1 MNHIADF
8 IFIFG
13 AKYLYLFVVIVA
25 FAWFLCQPRPK
36 QKEFIIF
43 ICICLPLI
51 FVLSEIAG
59 RLYYSPRPFVLGQ
72 FEPLIYHKPDNG
84 FPSHHTLLVSTISA
98 VIFIF
103 NKRIGLLLWGVSFFV
118 GISRVYTGVHHAVDI
133 AAGVLIPVISV
144 ASIFFLY
151 TKVYL
156 SKYKK

>member
-13 AKYLYLFVVIVA
+13 AKYLYLFVAIVA

-59 RLYYSPRPFVLGQ
+59 RLYYNPRPFVLGQ

-84 FPSHHTLLVSTISA
+84 FPSHHTLLVSSISA
-98 VIFIF
+98 IIFIF
-103 NKRIGLLLWGVSFFV
+103 NKRVGLLLWSVSFFV
-118 GISRVYTGVHHAVDI
+118 GISRIYTGVHHAVDI
-133 AAGVLIPVISV
+133 VAGVLIPVVSV

-156 SKYKK
+156 PKYKK